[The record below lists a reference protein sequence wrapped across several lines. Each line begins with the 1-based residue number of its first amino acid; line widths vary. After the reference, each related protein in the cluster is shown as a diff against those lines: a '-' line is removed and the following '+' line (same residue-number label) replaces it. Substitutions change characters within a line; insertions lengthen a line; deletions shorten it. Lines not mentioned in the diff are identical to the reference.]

1 MRNYERRD
9 HSRGPIEGVFT
20 AAEKRRKRQQ
30 ELQADAEREYN
41 LDQERKRRAAYK
53 AEYDKAAVPGAVP
66 RRTTR
71 TRRTSFAESST
82 EETNRAKSARV
93 FTGAFAYYLPRR
105 VFTDG

>member
-53 AEYDKAAVPGAVP
+53 AEYDKVKGTGNAQGGGSRRGAATDNENTKDKL
-66 RRTTR
+66 RREFYR
-71 TRRTSFAESST
+71 G
-82 EETNRAKSARV
+82 N
-93 FTGAFAYYLPRR
+93 
-105 VFTDG
+105 